1 MTLPFR
7 PAPCYHCGKSGATC
21 AGSDNQGHS
30 PAPTV
35 WKRFMTARLLFRP
48 ILGQAI
54 GTPFMKGLPPTGN
67 RGAAR
72 LVPNGPECVK
82 GC

>member
-54 GTPFMKGLPPTGN
+54 GTPFMKGLPPTHGQPW
-67 RGAAR
+67 RR
-72 LVPNGPECVK
+72 SPGPEWAGVR
-82 GC
+82 